1 MDLTRRPRKRALFI
15 GINYVGQSA
24 ELSGC
29 VNDVVDMRALLAG
42 ANYTETRVLYD
53 GRWSGPFLGEL
64 NDTAP
69 TRANMTSAF
78 RWLVAGAGVGDQL
91 FLHYSGHGSQLRS
104 QMFQEADGLDEV
116 IVPVDYETAGM
127 IRDDELRALLVTP
140 LRGTGAALRAVL
152 DCCHSGTGIDLRYNL
167 GFTADGEAARGTRAV
182 HGGTRAGTIAA
193 GAAIGAAA
201 DISSVVARLTADAVR
216 AELARWF
223 GADAAAGAVAAYG
236 AGTAAEPFLEWT
248 GDGDSAIVHEPGTVE
263 RRGVQPGAG
272 TPDILVLSGCADDQT
287 SADATFSRRA
297 NGALTYHV
305 LADLRT
311 AVASGVWPP
320 VTTLL
325 RGLRRRI
332 RAAGFDQVPQISSEV
347 PIGGTTCFSL

>member
-127 IRDDELRALLVTP
+127 IRDDELYALLVTP

-167 GFTADGEAARGTRAV
+167 GFTADGEVARGTRGVRGAATV
-182 HGGTRAGTIAA
+182 GGGT
-193 GAAIGAAA
+193 GAADTAA
-201 DISSVVARLTADAVR
+201 ISSVVARLTADAIR
-216 AELARWF
+216 AELAR
-223 GADAAAGAVAAYG
+223 
-236 AGTAAEPFLEWT
+236 
-248 GDGDSAIVHEPGTVE
+248 
-263 RRGVQPGAG
+263 
-272 TPDILVLSGCADDQT
+272 
-287 SADATFSRRA
+287 
-297 NGALTYHV
+297 NN
-305 LADLRT
+305 
-311 AVASGVWPP
+311 
-320 VTTLL
+320 
-325 RGLRRRI
+325 
-332 RAAGFDQVPQISSEV
+332 
-347 PIGGTTCFSL
+347 